1 MKNYFKQ
8 TIFCVI
14 FLSGF
19 LMRGNAQAA
28 CTGESPTWTCSA
40 DSTSAEINA
49 CITSAT
55 SGDTINIGAGTGTWT
70 TGITLSASKLLTIQ
84 GAGYSD
90 TAITVSSGGGIT
102 MTGAHRIT
110 GIGFVA
116 SGNSI
121 ITVMGTGWRI
131 DHCQFTNNGAETIT
145 FNSLASDGTLA
156 EGVVDNNDF
165 VSARLVVWGSN
176 GGFANRGARWAESP
190 LLGTDHYVYIE
201 DNTFY
206 KVGGNV
212 IDSGYGGVY
221 TARYNTVTGS
231 TEFMVHGLQCDLNR
245 GSKNWEF
252 YGNKFTTSPAV
263 FAATWVR
270 SGTGILAA
278 NQFSGYSY
286 DIVFDDNRAHGQCAP
301 EGQCTRVGACDGTS
315 DIDGNSDATGYRCR
329 DQIGTGQDTVAWTVL
344 ANTPGSTPTLSP
356 AYLFMNRRGS
366 NNTVPYLHNGDGDTI
381 IGDRDYYTTTST
393 TSTDCPANSSGTCI
407 KGVGCGTL
415 ANRPSSCTV
424 GVGYWAT
431 DQDNCSDLTGY
442 VGDSTQRTSG
452 ISTYIQGTLYKCTA
466 TDTWTS
472 YYTPYTYPHP
482 LRTEASDVVAPA
494 APSGLSVN

>member
-1 MKNYFKQ
+1 MKRIFKQ
-8 TIFCVI
+8 TIFCL
-14 FLSGF
+14 FYLSGF
-19 LMRGNAQAA
+19 LLWGNAWADTHTA
-28 CTGESPTWTCSA
+28 SSCSVSDVSSA
-40 DSTSAEINA
+40 ISDSET
-49 CITSAT
+49 
-55 SGDTINIGAGTGTWT
+55 GDTVSIPAGECTWT
-70 TGITLSASKLLTIQ
+70 TVITLSASKLLTIQ
-84 GAGYSD
+84 GAGYSN
-90 TAITVSSGGGIT
+90 TAITVNSGGGIT

-212 IDSGYGGVY
+212 IDSGYGGIYV
-221 TARYNTVTGS
+221 ARYNTITGK
-231 TEFMVHGLQCDLNR
+231 TEFMLHGLQSDNNR

-252 YGNKFTTSPAV
+252 YGNNFNITESGS
-263 FAATWVR
+263 WVVGIWAR
-270 SGTGILAA
+270 SGTGIIAY
-278 NQFSGYSY
+278 NKFSDDYPY
-286 DIVFDDNRAHGQCAP
+286 DIVFDDNRAHGECA
-301 EGQCTRVGACDGTS
+301 GSCTRVGYCDGTS

-329 DQIGTGQDTVAWTVL
+329 DQVGTGQDTVAWTVL
-344 ANTPGSTPTLSP
+344 TETPGSTPTLSP
-356 AYLFMNRRGS
+356 AYLFMNRRSTGNS
-366 NNTVPYLHNGDGDTI
+366 IPYLHNGDGDTI
-381 IGDRDYYTTTST
+381 IMDRDYYTTTST
-393 TSTDCPANSSGTCI
+393 TSTDCPANPSGSCT

-415 ANRPSSCTV
+415 ANRPATCTT

-431 DQDNCSDLTGY
+431 DQSCSDLTGM
-442 VGDSTQRTSG
+442 VGKDPETP
-452 ISTYIQGTLYKCTA
+452 ISGTLYKCTT